1 MAKISRS
8 TLDKTFKVFLR
19 AIPIVPVPELLEVFK
34 DFADSKDSMNRK
46 IEEASISLKKSF
58 ELIEDL
64 RKELKNK
71 ADSLEELKIKYQE
84 YLKNTEDEELKKNV
98 LSSSLLD
105 KFLKRKMVD
114 VGKLKTINNFRK
126 SNNITRHQISE
137 LEKSDSLDFIEID
150 GVKFILLNDKFEEF
164 KKKI

>member
-8 TLDKTFKVFLR
+8 TLDKTFKVLLR

-34 DFADSKDSMNRK
+34 DFADSKDSINRK

-64 RKELKNK
+64 RREVKNK
-71 ADSLEELKIKYQE
+71 ADSLDELKIKYQE
-84 YLKNTEDEELKKNV
+84 YLKNAEDEELKKNV

-105 KFLKRKMVD
+105 KFLKRKLVD
-114 VGKLKTINNFRK
+114 IGKLQTIDNFRK
-126 SNNITRHQISE
+126 SNNVARNKISE
-137 LEKSDSLDFIEID
+137 LEKSDSIDIVEID
-150 GVKFILLNDKFEEF
+150 GVKFVVLNDKVEEF